1 MKKLLLFGA
10 FLLGCFSGQAQDT
23 GSADALN
30 DINAIKRDT
39 SFIYA
44 ESTMKDALEAQ
55 SGAQAILELKLYD
68 WLRSN
73 YPNENAEALV
83 NNSKEKWFPLL
94 TKRGKYNRIFVY
106 VKKRDVVPIAEE
118 PEPVEEEFVPIL
130 EEVLV
135 PELTSDEESM
145 AAIVRFDDIEPY
157 VKGLKNDGR
166 IRAYGKYASLP
177 EDDPCYMFVYDKE
190 GSVVAVLRQSE
201 DGQHFNLR
209 SLKEDNVRNYKNCGA
224 IWLQFK

>member
-1 MKKLLLFGA
+1 MKRIVLFGA
-10 FLLGCFSGQAQDT
+10 CLLGCVSGQAQGVD
-23 GSADALN
+23 SANPLN

-44 ESTMKDALEAQ
+44 ESTMRDALEAQ

-73 YPNENAEALV
+73 YPNENAEVLV
-83 NNSKEKWFPLL
+83 TNSKEKWFPLL
-94 TKRGKYNRIFVY
+94 TKRGRYNRIFVY
-106 VKKRDVVPIAEE
+106 VNKRDVVPMPEE
-118 PEPVEEEFVPIL
+118 VIVEEVEPVPVVED
-130 EEVLV
+130 VLV
-135 PELTSDEESM
+135 PELTSDEETM
-145 AAIVRFDDIEPY
+145 AAIVKFEDIEPY
-157 VKGLKNDGR
+157 AKGLKNEGR

-177 EDDPCYMFVYDKE
+177 EDECYLFVYDKE

-209 SLKEDNVRNYKNCGA
+209 TMKEDNVRNYKNCGA